1 MDLTTDYLGLKLKH
15 PVVLS
20 ASPMTKTIDGVR
32 RVRDAGV
39 SAIVL
44 HSLFEEQLEHETLE
58 LDYLTTQGTNSFAEA
73 LSYFPEPDNYFLGP
87 DEYLNH
93 IRKAKEAVDIP
104 IIASLNGFTSGG
116 WVDIAKQ
123 IEEAGADA
131 LELNIYYLA
140 TDPDRPGSEVEHNTV
155 EVLKN
160 VKAKVKIPVAVKL
173 APYFS
178 NVAHIAR
185 QMEQGGADG
194 LVLFNRFYQ
203 PDFDLD
209 ELEVRPHVDLSQS
222 VAMRVPLRW
231 IAILYGR
238 IKTDL
243 AVTSGVHSG
252 ADVIKCMLAGAN
264 ISMMCSALYQNG
276 LDHIQTVLID
286 IRRWMEEKEYESITQ
301 MRGAMSQKS
310 VAEPAAFERANYMKT
325 LQSFK
330 PLV

>member
-93 IRKAKEAVDIP
+93 IRKAKETVDIP

-123 IEEAGADA
+123 MEEAGADA

-140 TDPDRPGSEVEHNTV
+140 TDPDRPGSEVERNTV
-155 EVLKN
+155 EVLKS

-173 APYFS
+173 GPYFS
-178 NVAHIAR
+178 NVANIAR

-209 ELEVRPHVDLSQS
+209 ELVVTPHVDLSQS

-243 AVTSGVHSG
+243 
-252 ADVIKCMLAGAN
+252 
-264 ISMMCSALYQNG
+264 
-276 LDHIQTVLID
+276 
-286 IRRWMEEKEYESITQ
+286 
-301 MRGAMSQKS
+301 
-310 VAEPAAFERANYMKT
+310 
-325 LQSFK
+325 
-330 PLV
+330 

>member
-1 MDLTTDYLGLKLKH
+1 MDLTTEYLGLKLKH
-15 PVVLS
+15 PIVLS
-20 ASPMTKTIDGVR
+20 ASPMTKKLDGVR

-39 SAIVL
+39 SAIVM
-44 HSLFEEQLEHETLE
+44 HSLFEEQLEHEKLE

-93 IRKAKEAVDIP
+93 IRKSKEAVDIP

-131 LELNIYYLA
+131 LELNIYYMA
-140 TDPDRPGSEVEHNTV
+140 TDPDIPGSEVERNTV

-160 VKAKVKIPVAVKL
+160 VKSKVKIPVAVKL
-173 APYFS
+173 GSNFS
-178 NVAHIAR
+178 NVANIAR
-185 QMEQGGADG
+185 QMEEGGADG

-209 ELEVRPHVDLSQS
+209 ELEVYPHVDLSQS

-238 IKTDL
+238 IKTDM
-243 AVTSGVHSG
+243 AASSGVHTG
-252 ADVIKCMLAGAN
+252 ADVLKCMLAGAN
-264 ISMMCSALYQNG
+264 CTQMCSALYQNG
-276 LDHIQTVLID
+276 LDHVQSVMID
-286 IRRWMEEKEYESITQ
+286 IRRWMEEKEYESIKQ
-301 MRGAMSQKS
+301 MQGAMSQKS